1 MKRKLQIWNEG
12 RKRRK
17 TSDVGLELEVSVR
30 INYLKLC
37 VFVCVINFL
46 SLSMDITRSNET
58 PTALNTT
65 NT

>member
-1 MKRKLQIWNEG
+1 MKIKLQIWNEG

-17 TSDVGLELEVSVR
+17 TSDVGLKLEVSVR

-37 VFVCVINFL
+37 VFVYVINFL
-46 SLSMDITRSNET
+46 SLSTDITGSNET
-58 PTALNTT
+58 PTALNTP